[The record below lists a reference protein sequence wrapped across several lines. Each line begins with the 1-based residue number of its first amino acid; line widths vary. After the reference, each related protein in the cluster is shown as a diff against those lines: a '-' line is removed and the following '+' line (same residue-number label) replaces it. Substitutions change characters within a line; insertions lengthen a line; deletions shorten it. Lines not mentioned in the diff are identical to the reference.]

1 VITVEFGTV
10 GLYQVMAEMLNSNPV
25 WAQKSAQLDH
35 TMAYRYG
42 PAARN
47 DGVDPGRRGVD
58 EGREV

>member
-1 VITVEFGTV
+1 
-10 GLYQVMAEMLNSNPV
+10 MAEMLNSNPV